1 MKKLLIVAGVI
12 FLAVSWQLSQASGI
26 TTTVVGS
33 GASFLNTAVIGMD
46 KSYSNSLF
54 TEGRSSV
61 VRVIDTRTGIQSDLL
76 VKSSGSFG
84 IDEYGDQIGPDG
96 PQPILNCVFYPMNT
110 SSRTSEVSA
119 MGLFQGGEYL
129 SKKQIRN
136 GLRSHTSANATG
148 LVITKAESKGEN
160 SSEYGRT
167 VAAGNMSLAEEVD
180 FTGGTTNDWY

>member
-1 MKKLLIVAGVI
+1 MKKVLIVAGVI
-12 FLAVSWQLSQASGI
+12 FLAVSWQVSQASEI
-26 TTTVVGS
+26 TTSVVGS
-33 GASFLNTAVIGMD
+33 GASFLNTAVIGVD

-84 IDEYGDQIGPDG
+84 IDEYGDQTGPES
-96 PQPILNCVFYPMNT
+96 ILNCVFYPVNT
-110 SSRTSEVSA
+110 SNRYSEVPA
-119 MGLFQGGEYL
+119 MELFQGDEYL

-136 GLRSHTSANATG
+136 GLRSHISANATG
-148 LVITKAESKGEN
+148 LVITKAESKGAN

-180 FTGGTTNDWY
+180 FTGGTKNDWY